1 MSGFIIVYVIFVS
14 MNLKQHLFGGYL
26 DDGEKILYVA
36 HKHPIVL
43 KVTTAKVSAF
53 GILVPLG
60 LYFVFPKMFFVFLIW
75 GMVGVFGWGYH
86 FLDWYFDVWLLT
98 NAGVVEVKR
107 NGLLDFTSK
116 RIEYHMIEGISYSIR
131 GVLQTIF
138 NYGNIQ
144 IDKMGSQIS
153 IVLEE
158 AASPKKLERLIMQYQ
173 EKYVYDR
180 SVRDH
185 QMLKG
190 MLSDMIAYNVHN
202 ETIKVPKKDK

>member
-1 MSGFIIVYVIFVS
+1 
-14 MNLKQHLFGGYL
+14 MNFKQYLFGRYL
-26 DDGEKILYVA
+26 DDGERILHVA

-43 KVTTAKVSAF
+43 KVSTAKVSTF
-53 GILVPLG
+53 GIMVPIG
-60 LYFVFPKMFFVFLIW
+60 LYFLFPKMFFILIIW
-75 GMVGVFGWGYH
+75 GIIGVFGWIYH

-116 RIEYHMIEGISYSIR
+116 RIEYHMIEGISYTIR
-131 GVLQTIF
+131 GFLQTIF
-138 NYGNIQ
+138 NYGDTQ

-153 IVLEE
+153 IILED
-158 AASPKKLERLIMQYQ
+158 AASPKKLERLIMKYQ

-185 QMLKG
+185 QMLKS
-190 MLSDMIAYNVHN
+190 MLSDMIAYNVQN
-202 ETIKVPKKDK
+202 EKIKIPKKDK

>member
-1 MSGFIIVYVIFVS
+1 MSGLIIVYVIFVS
-14 MNLKQHLFGGYL
+14 MNLKQYLFGRYL
-26 DDGEKILYVA
+26 DDDEKILYVA

-43 KVTTAKVSAF
+43 KVSTAKVSAF
-53 GILVPLG
+53 GILIPIG
-60 LYFVFPKMFFVFLIW
+60 LYFLFPKMFFVFMIW
-75 GMVGVFGWGYH
+75 VMIGVFGWIYH

-98 NAGVVEVKR
+98 NAGVVEIKR

-116 RIEYHMIEGISYSIR
+116 RIEYHMIEGISYTIR

-153 IVLEE
+153 IILEDG
-158 AASPKKLERLIMQYQ
+158 ASPKKLERLIMKYQ
-173 EKYVYDR
+173 ERYVYDR

-190 MLSDMIAYNVHN
+190 MLSDMIAYNVQN
-202 ETIKVPKKDK
+202 EKIKIPKKEK